1 MAAEISY
8 EELATLVRARAG
20 VEVTAEQLAEP
31 GRMFLDLGVDSL
43 GVLGVL
49 ADLENR
55 YGVSVDGA
63 ELLGRPVAEFLKDV
77 NAQVASGS

>member
-1 MAAEISY
+1 MAAEITY
-8 EELATLVRARAG
+8 EELATLVRTRAG
-20 VEVTAEQLAEP
+20 VQVTAEELAEP

-49 ADLENR
+49 ADVENR
-55 YGVSVDGA
+55 YGVSVDSA

>member
-1 MAAEISY
+1 MATEITY
-8 EELATLVRARAG
+8 EELATLVRTRAG
-20 VEVTAEQLAEP
+20 VQVTAEELADP

-55 YGVSVDGA
+55 YGVSLDSSD
-63 ELLGRPVAEFLKDV
+63 LLGRPVAEFLKDV
-77 NAQVASGS
+77 NASLSPGS

>member
-1 MAAEISY
+1 MSSEITY
-8 EELATLVRARAG
+8 EELATLIKTRAG
-20 VEVTAEQLAEP
+20 VAVTVDDLAAP

-55 YGVSVDGA
+55 YGVSLDSSD
-63 ELLGRPVAEFLKDV
+63 LLGRPVAEFLQTV
-77 NAQVASGS
+77 NSSVKAGA